1 MTLILKCVD
10 ISISLI
16 KIDEHFVEFLKVDN
30 TSGKG
35 LFNKIISAI
44 KNLKLDINDVR
55 G

>member
-1 MTLILKCVD
+1 MD

-35 LFNKIISAI
+35 HFNEILNAI
-44 KNLKLDINDVR
+44 KNLELDINDVR